1 MTLEPVLAADIGGT
15 SMRAAL
21 VDRRGSLLAHG
32 IVPTPAHE
40 EAPAALL
47 ELIRDVAATEGR
59 GRATHAVVGLPGAVD
74 YDEGR
79 LLWAPH
85 LPETWIHLLSQRE
98 LSRRLDLTVH
108 VANDAD
114 LAAVGEAAFGAG
126 AGAADVAYL
135 TVSTGI
141 GAGVLLRG
149 RLLRGRRSLG
159 EVGHTVIDVDAWT
172 AGLPSTLEELGSGS
186 GIASQARRAGLGEVD
201 ARAVEGAATEGDPR
215 ARAIMDRAVLACA
228 AGVCNL
234 VMAFSPSVVV
244 LGGGIGRR
252 DEFFRLVREQV
263 LSRPEHHPDDL
274 SVVQSA
280 LGDEAG
286 LAGAAAW
293 TDAIADAD

>member
-1 MTLEPVLAADIGGT
+1 MTSRPVLAADIGGT

-21 VDRRGSLLAHG
+21 VDGRGSVLALKV
-32 IVPTPAHE
+32 VPTPAHDV
-40 EAPAALL
+40 APAALIDL
-47 ELIRDVAATEGR
+47 VRSVAATEGH
-59 GRATHAVVGLPGAVD
+59 GQATHAVVGLPGAVD
-74 YDEGR
+74 CTQGR

-85 LPETWIHLLSQRE
+85 LPDTWVHLLSQHE
-98 LSRRLDLTVH
+98 LSQHLGLPVY

-114 LAAVGEAAFGAG
+114 LAAVGEAVFGAG

-149 RLLRGRRSLG
+149 RLLQGRRSMA
-159 EVGHTVIDVDAWT
+159 EVGHTVIDLDAWA
-172 AGLPSTLEELGSGS
+172 AGLPSTLEELASGS
-186 GIASQARRAGLGEVD
+186 GIAEQARRAGLGEID
-201 ARAVEGAATEGDPR
+201 ARAVEGAAAEGDER

-234 VMAFSPSVVV
+234 VMTFSPSVVV

-252 DEFFRLVREQV
+252 PDFFRLVREQV
-263 LSRPEHHPDDL
+263 LRRPAHHPDDL
-274 SVVQSA
+274 CLVVSA

-293 TDAIADAD
+293 AAAITGA